1 MSEQEFQAK
10 VLSELQAL
18 RTDVEKLGTDVE
30 KLQTD
35 VDVDVE
41 KLQTAVHQLQGDVN
55 ELATQVKNP
64 EYKFEVYPPGTDAMV
79 RMATTIIIAAASVV
93 VLSSLSPAITTLVS
107 AIAHQGN

>member
-18 RTDVEKLGTDVE
+18 RVDVEKLGTDVE

-35 VDVDVE
+35 VE
-41 KLQTAVHQLQGDVN
+41 KLQTDVHKLQGDVS
-55 ELATQVKNP
+55 ELATQVKNQ
-64 EYKFEVYPPGTDAMV
+64 EYKFEVYQRGTDAMV
-79 RMATTIIIAAASVV
+79 RMETTIIIAAASVV
-93 VLSSLSPAITTLVS
+93 VLASLSPAITALVS